1 MADVGEGSF
10 LSHLLELRNR
20 LLYALATIGALFV
33 VLVFFAQ
40 DLYVIVA
47 RPIVEAL
54 PEGSTMIVTGVASPF
69 LTPIKLTLWASFIL
83 AVPFTLYQVWAFVAP
98 GLYRHEQRL
107 VWPLLVSSTLL
118 FYLGMAFAYFVVFP
132 LAFSFFTGFTPEGV
146 QNAPGIQYYLDFILS
161 MFVAFGVAFEIPI
174 AIILLSRAGVVNPDT
189 LFGKWPYVIVWTFVL
204 AMLLTPPDVFS
215 QTFLAM
221 PMLILFF
228 GGTWIARWMKHSTPD
243 SDEPGADEMTDEEM
257 DQEMESFEQ
266 ESQDKK

>member
-20 LLYALATIGALFV
+20 LLYALAAIGALFV

-40 DLYVIVA
+40 DLYVIIA
-47 RPIVEAL
+47 RPLMEAL
-54 PEGSTMIVTGVASPF
+54 PEGSTMIATGVASPF
-69 LTPIKLTLWASFIL
+69 VTPIKLTLWASFVV

-107 VWPLLVSSTLL
+107 VWPLLLSSTLL

-146 QNAPGIQYYLDFILS
+146 QNAPDIQFYLDFILS
-161 MFVAFGVAFEIPI
+161 MFIAFGVAFEIPI

-189 LFGKWPYVIVWTFVL
+189 LLGKWPYVIVWTFVL
-204 AMLLTPPDVFS
+204 AMLLTPPDVLS
-215 QTFLAM
+215 PTFLAM
-221 PMLILFF
+221 PMFLLFF
-228 GGTWIARWMKHSTPD
+228 CGTLFS
-243 SDEPGADEMTDEEM
+243 
-257 DQEMESFEQ
+257 
-266 ESQDKK
+266 